1 MDVTAAGMAAGRS
14 RGVTARVVGLCL
26 LVIVL
31 DGFDMLVIAL
41 TAPAIAADWGLAAP
55 RLGPLFAAGILGM
68 IGGSVLIAPL
78 GDRIGRVRV
87 LMLCCG
93 LFGLFAGLTA
103 LASGYW
109 ALLGLRLLT
118 GLGLGGAVPNA
129 TALIAEHASPRQRPL
144 LVSIGLVGFALGGML
159 CAALTVPL
167 LPRFGWRAL
176 YLVGGVLPLL
186 LIPVLWRFLPE
197 APAAD
202 RELTLGQSGGVRRLL
217 AADLGPDTRRLWLGF
232 FINMMVMFF
241 LANWVPY
248 LAGQAGFTPH
258 QGSLA
263 ALALNLGG
271 VVGPLLL
278 AALCQHL
285 DARRVIGSAFVL
297 AALSLVAVG
306 YATGS
311 FGVYLAAAA
320 LAGFFVFGAQITLHA
335 LAAAAYPTALRA
347 TGIGWALGCGRVGS
361 VFGPL
366 LGGELLRSGVPLS
379 TYFSGFGLAAL
390 LAAAATFTLSP
401 RVAGADPALAV
412 EAGP

>member
-1 MDVTAAGMAAGRS
+1 MVATVEAAR
-14 RGVTARVVGLCL
+14 RGHGTARVVALCL

-41 TAPAIAADWGLAAP
+41 TAPAIAADWALPAQ
-55 RLGPLFAAGILGM
+55 RLGPVFAVGILGM

-78 GDRIGRVRV
+78 GDRLGRVRV

-93 LFGLFAGLTA
+93 LFGVFAGLTA
-103 LASGYW
+103 LATGYP
-109 ALLGLRLLT
+109 ALLALRFLT

-129 TALIAEHASPRQRPL
+129 TALISDHASARQRPL

-159 CAALTVPL
+159 CAALAVPL
-167 LPRFGWRAL
+167 VPHFGWRSM
-176 YLVGGVLPLL
+176 YVVGGVLPLL
-186 LIPVLWRFLPE
+186 LIPLLHRYLPDT
-197 APAAD
+197 PATHRTA
-202 RELTLGQSGGVRRLL
+202 GAAQHGGVRHLF
-217 AADLGPDTRRLWLGF
+217 AAPFGADTRRLWVAL

-248 LAGQAGFTPH
+248 LAGKAGFSAH

-278 AALCQHL
+278 ALLCRTV

-297 AALSLVAVG
+297 ASLSLTAVG

-311 FGVYLAAAA
+311 FAAYLTAAA

-361 VFGPL
+361 VLGPL
-366 LGGELLRSGVPLS
+366 IGGQLLHSAVPLQH
-379 TYFSGFGLAAL
+379 YFAGFGAVVL
-390 LAAAATFTLSP
+390 LAAAATFTLST
-401 RVAGADPALAV
+401 RVINA
-412 EAGP
+412 E

>member
-1 MDVTAAGMAAGRS
+1 MDAIAAEPALGRTG
-14 RGVTARVVGLCL
+14 RVTARVVGLCL

-41 TAPAIAADWGLAAP
+41 TAPAIAADWGLPAH

-78 GDRIGRVRV
+78 GDRLGRVRV
-87 LMLCCG
+87 LMLSCA
-93 LFGLFAGLTA
+93 LFGLFAGLTT

-109 ALLGLRLLT
+109 SLLGLRLLT

-129 TALIAEHASPRQRPL
+129 TALIAEHASPRRRPL
-144 LVSIGLVGFALGGML
+144 LVSVGLVGFSLGGML
-159 CAALTVPL
+159 CAGLAVPL

-176 YLVGGVLPLL
+176 YLVSGVLPLL
-186 LIPVLWRFLPE
+186 LIPVLERYLPDSPVTVRDLRAGE
-197 APAAD
+197 
-202 RELTLGQSGGVRRLL
+202 RGGVRRLL
-217 AADLGPDTRRLWLGF
+217 GADLGPDTRRLWLGF

-248 LAGQAGFTPH
+248 LAGQAGFSPR

-271 VVGPLLL
+271 VAGPLLL
-278 AALCQHL
+278 ALGCQYL
-285 DARRVIGSAFVL
+285 DARRVIGTAFVL
-297 AALSLVAVG
+297 AAASLVAVG

-311 FGVYLAAAA
+311 FGVYLVASG

-347 TGIGWALGCGRVGS
+347 TGIGWALGCGRLGS

-366 LGGELLRSGVPLS
+366 LGGEMLRSGVPLQY
-379 TYFSGFGLAAL
+379 YFSGFGLVVL
-390 LAAAATFTLSP
+390 VAAAATFTLSG
-401 RVAGADPALAV
+401 RVASAQ
-412 EAGP
+412 

>member
-1 MDVTAAGMAAGRS
+1 MDVTVEKTVAV
-14 RGVTARVVGLCL
+14 RGGSATARVVGLCL

-41 TAPAIAADWGLAAP
+41 TAPAIAADWGLSAQ

-78 GDRIGRVRV
+78 GDRLGRVRV

-103 LASGYW
+103 LAGGYW
-109 ALLGLRLLT
+109 SLLGLRLLT

-129 TALIAEHASPRQRPL
+129 TALISEHASPRRRPL
-144 LVSIGLVGFALGGML
+144 LVSVGLVGFSVGGML
-159 CAALTVPL
+159 CAGLAVPL
-167 LPRFGWRAL
+167 LPRFGWRSL

-197 APAAD
+197 APAAA
-202 RELTLGQSGGVRRLL
+202 RELAPGRSGGVRRLL

-248 LAGQAGFTPH
+248 LAGQAGFSAH

-278 AALCQHL
+278 AALCQRL
-285 DARRVIGSAFVL
+285 DARRVIGTAFVL
-297 AALSLVAVG
+297 AAASLVAVG

-320 LAGFFVFGAQITLHA
+320 LAGFFVFGAQIALHA

-366 LGGELLRSGVPLS
+366 LGGELLRSGVPLQY
-379 TYFSGFGLAAL
+379 YFSGFGLVVL
-390 LAAAATFTLSP
+390 LAAAATFTLSA
-401 RVAGADPALAV
+401 RAASAD
-412 EAGP
+412 

>member
-1 MDVTAAGMAAGRS
+1 MDVTVEKTVAV
-14 RGVTARVVGLCL
+14 RGGSATARVVGLCL

-41 TAPAIAADWGLAAP
+41 TAPAIAADWGLSAQ

-78 GDRIGRVRV
+78 GDRLGRVRV

-103 LASGYW
+103 LAGGYW
-109 ALLGLRLLT
+109 SLLGLRLLT

-129 TALIAEHASPRQRPL
+129 TALISEHASPRRRPL
-144 LVSIGLVGFALGGML
+144 LVSVGLVGFSVGGML
-159 CAALTVPL
+159 CAGLAVPL

-197 APAAD
+197 APAAA
-202 RELTLGQSGGVRRLL
+202 RELAPGRSGGVRRLL

-248 LAGQAGFTPH
+248 LAGQAGFSAH

-271 VVGPLLL
+271 MVGPLLL
-278 AALCQHL
+278 AALCQRL
-285 DARRVIGSAFVL
+285 DARRVIGTAFVL
-297 AALSLVAVG
+297 AAASLVAVG

-320 LAGFFVFGAQITLHA
+320 LAGFFVFGAQIALHA

-366 LGGELLRSGVPLS
+366 LGGELLRSGVPLQY
-379 TYFSGFGLAAL
+379 YFSGFGLVVL
-390 LAAAATFTLSP
+390 LAAAATFTLSA
-401 RVAGADPALAV
+401 RAASAD
-412 EAGP
+412 